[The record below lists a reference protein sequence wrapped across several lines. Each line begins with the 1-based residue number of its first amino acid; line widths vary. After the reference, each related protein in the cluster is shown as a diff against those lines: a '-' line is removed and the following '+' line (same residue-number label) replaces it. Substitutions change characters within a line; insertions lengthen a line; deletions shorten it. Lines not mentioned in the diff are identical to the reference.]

1 MVPQKTLLSRVFLYI
16 TIPKSLYLTYYIDQF
31 YFKKNKYWMFKLMGA
46 YTFNK
51 SLINFNGLKFIKLLG
66 TGSKDGFSVIPDFSS
81 YVMITSWEND
91 DFRKKFIDENKLFQ
105 EIKNKSSRRIEIKID
120 PYNYIGSWN
129 GINPFKNKS
138 SYKEGKIIVLTRA
151 RVKLNKLINFFV
163 STSSAAK
170 SINSKKGA
178 EYYKGVGELPIIE
191 QATISIWESEQ
202 SMKDYAYSDKN
213 HLKIINKARKNKWYS
228 EELFVRSN
236 IISLKEFK

>member
-1 MVPQKTLLSRVFLYI
+1 
-16 TIPKSLYLTYYIDQF
+16 
-31 YFKKNKYWMFKLMGA
+31 MGA

-51 SLINFNGLKFIKLLG
+51 SLINYDGLKFIKLLG

-91 DFRKKFIDENKLFQ
+91 EFRKKFIDENKLFQ
-105 EIKNKSSRRIEIKID
+105 EIINKSSKRIEIKID

-151 RVKLNKLINFFV
+151 RVRLNKLINFFI
-163 STSSAAK
+163 STSYAAK
-170 SINSKKGA
+170 SINSRKGA

-191 QATISIWESEQ
+191 QATISIWKSEQ

-236 IISLKEFK
+236 IIYSKEFK

>member
-1 MVPQKTLLSRVFLYI
+1 
-16 TIPKSLYLTYYIDQF
+16 
-31 YFKKNKYWMFKLMGA
+31 MGA

-81 YVMITSWEND
+81 YVMITSWEDD

-105 EIKNKSSRRIEIKID
+105 EIINKSSKRIEIKID

-151 RVKLNKLINFFV
+151 RVRLNKLINFLI

-170 SINSKKGA
+170 SINSRKGA

-191 QATISIWESEQ
+191 QATISILKSEQ
-202 SMKDYAYSDKN
+202 IMKDYAYSDKS
-213 HLKIINKARKNKWYS
+213 HLKIIHKARKNQWYS

-236 IISLKEFK
+236 IISSKEFK

>member
-1 MVPQKTLLSRVFLYI
+1 
-16 TIPKSLYLTYYIDQF
+16 
-31 YFKKNKYWMFKLMGA
+31 MGA

-66 TGSKDGFSVIPDFSS
+66 TGSKDGFSIIPDFSS
-81 YVMITSWEND
+81 YVIITSWKND
-91 DFRKKFIDENKLFQ
+91 DFRKKFIDENELFN
-105 EIKNKSSRRIEIKID
+105 EITKKSSKRIEIKID

-129 GINPFKNKS
+129 GIIPFKNKS
-138 SYKEGKIIVLTRA
+138 SYKEGKIFVLTRA
-151 RVKLNKLINFFV
+151 RVKLNKLINFLI

-170 SINSKKGA
+170 SINSKEGA
-178 EYYKGVGELPIIE
+178 EYYKGIGELPIIE

-202 SMKDYAYSDKN
+202 IMKDYAYSDKR

-236 IISLKEFK
+236 ILSLKEFK

>member
-1 MVPQKTLLSRVFLYI
+1 MYI
-16 TIPKSLYLTYYIDQF
+16 TNPKSLHLTYYIDQF
-31 YFKKNKYWMFKLMGA
+31 FFKKNKFWMFKLMGA

-51 SLINFNGLKFIKLLG
+51 NLINSNGLKFIKLLG

-91 DFRKKFIDENKLFQ
+91 INRKKFIDENELFN
-105 EIKNKSSRRIEIKID
+105 EIINNSSKRIEIKID

-138 SYKEGKIIVLTRA
+138 SYKKGKIVVLTRA
-151 RVKLNKLINFFV
+151 RVRLNKLVNFFV
-163 STSSAAK
+163 NTSLAAK

-191 QATISIWESEQ
+191 QATISIWKSEQ

-236 IISLKEFK
+236 ITSLKEFK

>member
-1 MVPQKTLLSRVFLYI
+1 
-16 TIPKSLYLTYYIDQF
+16 
-31 YFKKNKYWMFKLMGA
+31 MGA

-51 SLINFNGLKFIKLLG
+51 KLINHDGLNFIKLLG
-66 TGSKDGFSVIPDFSS
+66 TGSKNGFSIIPDFAS
-81 YVMITSWEND
+81 YVMISAWEND
-91 DFRKKFIDENKLFQ
+91 VLRKKFTDKNKLFK
-105 EIKNKSSRRIEIKID
+105 EIINKSSKRVEIKID
-120 PYNYIGSWN
+120 PYNYVGSWN
-129 GINPFKNKS
+129 GINPFINKS

-151 RVKLNKLINFFV
+151 RVRLNKLINFFI

-191 QATISIWESEQ
+191 QATISIWKSEQ
-202 SMKDYAYSDKN
+202 RMKDYAYSDKS
-213 HLKIINKARKNKWYS
+213 HLKIIRKARKNNWYS

>member
-1 MVPQKTLLSRVFLYI
+1 
-16 TIPKSLYLTYYIDQF
+16 
-31 YFKKNKYWMFKLMGA
+31 MFKLMGA

-51 SLINFNGLKFIKLLG
+51 RLINFDGLKFVKLLG

-81 YVMITSWEND
+81 YIMITSWEND

-105 EIKNKSSRRIEIKID
+105 EISDKSSKRIEIKID

-151 RVKLNKLINFFV
+151 RVRLNKLINFFI

-170 SINSKKGA
+170 SINSRKGA

-191 QATISIWESEQ
+191 QATISIWKSEQ
-202 SMKDYAYSDKN
+202 SMKDYAYLDKN
-213 HLKIINKARKNKWYS
+213 HLKIIHKARKNNWYS

-236 IISLKEFK
+236 IISSKEFK

>member
-1 MVPQKTLLSRVFLYI
+1 
-16 TIPKSLYLTYYIDQF
+16 
-31 YFKKNKYWMFKLMGA
+31 MGA

-51 SLINFNGLKFIKLLG
+51 SLINFDGLKFIKLLG

-91 DFRKKFIDENKLFQ
+91 DFRKKFVDENKLFQ
-105 EIKNKSSRRIEIKID
+105 EIINKSSKRIEIKID

-151 RVKLNKLINFFV
+151 RVRLNKLINFFI

-170 SINSKKGA
+170 SINSRKGA

>member
-1 MVPQKTLLSRVFLYI
+1 
-16 TIPKSLYLTYYIDQF
+16 
-31 YFKKNKYWMFKLMGA
+31 MFKLMGA

-51 SLINFNGLKFIKLLG
+51 SLINFDGLKFVKLLG

-105 EIKNKSSRRIEIKID
+105 EIINKSSKQIEIKID

-129 GINPFKNKS
+129 GVNPFKNKS
-138 SYKEGKIIVLTRA
+138 SYKEGKIVVLTRA
-151 RVKLNKLINFFV
+151 RVRLNKLINFFI

-170 SINSKKGA
+170 SINSRKGA

-191 QATISIWESEQ
+191 QATISIWKSEQ
-202 SMKDYAYSDKN
+202 SMKDYAYSDKS
-213 HLKIINKARKNKWYS
+213 HLKIIQKARKNKWYS

-236 IISLKEFK
+236 IISSKEFK

>member
-1 MVPQKTLLSRVFLYI
+1 
-16 TIPKSLYLTYYIDQF
+16 
-31 YFKKNKYWMFKLMGA
+31 MGA

-91 DFRKKFIDENKLFQ
+91 DFRKKFIDKNELFQ
-105 EIKNKSSRRIEIKID
+105 EIIHKSSKRIEIKID

-129 GINPFKNKS
+129 GINPFKNRS
-138 SYKEGKIIVLTRA
+138 SYKKGKIIVLTRA
-151 RVKLNKLINFFV
+151 RVKLNKLINFFI

-191 QATISIWESEQ
+191 QATISIWKSEQ
-202 SMKDYAYSDKN
+202 SMKDYAYSDKS

-236 IISLKEFK
+236 ILSLKEFK

>member
-1 MVPQKTLLSRVFLYI
+1 MYI
-16 TIPKSLYLTYYIDQF
+16 RNPKSLHLTYYIDQF
-31 YFKKNKYWMFKLMGA
+31 YFKKHKFWMFKLMGA

-51 SLINFNGLKFIKLLG
+51 KLLNHDGLKFIKLLG
-66 TGSKDGFSVIPDFSS
+66 TGSKDGFSIIPDFTS
-81 YVMITSWEND
+81 YVMISVWEND
-91 DFRKKFIDENKLFQ
+91 VLRKKFTNKNKLFK
-105 EIKNKSSRRIEIKID
+105 EIINKSSKRVEIKID

-129 GINPFKNKS
+129 GKNPFKNKS

-151 RVKLNKLINFFV
+151 RVRLHKLINFFI

-178 EYYKGVGELPIIE
+178 DYYKGVGELPIIE
-191 QATISIWESEQ
+191 QATISIWKSEQ
-202 SMKDYAYSDKN
+202 RMKDYAYSDKS
-213 HLKIINKARKNKWYS
+213 HLKIIHKARKNNWYS

>member
-1 MVPQKTLLSRVFLYI
+1 
-16 TIPKSLYLTYYIDQF
+16 
-31 YFKKNKYWMFKLMGA
+31 MFKLMGA

-51 SLINFNGLKFIKLLG
+51 NLINFNGLKFIKLLG

-81 YVMITSWEND
+81 YIMITSWENHIN
-91 DFRKKFIDENKLFQ
+91 RKKFIDENELFN
-105 EIKNKSSRRIEIKID
+105 EIINNSSKRIEIKID

-138 SYKEGKIIVLTRA
+138 SYKKGKIVVLTRA
-151 RVKLNKLINFFV
+151 RVRLNKLVNFFV
-163 STSSAAK
+163 NTSLAAK

-191 QATISIWESEQ
+191 QATISIWKSEQ

-236 IISLKEFK
+236 ITSLKEFN

>member
-16 TIPKSLYLTYYIDQF
+16 TIPKFVHLTYYIDQF
-31 YFKKNKYWMFKLMGA
+31 YFKGNKFWMFKLMGA

-51 SLINFNGLKFIKLLG
+51 SLINFDGLKFIKLLG
-66 TGSKDGFSVIPDFSS
+66 TGSKDGFSIIPDFSS
-81 YVMITSWEND
+81 YVMISSWEND
-91 DFRKKFIDENKLFQ
+91 NFRKKFTDENELFN
-105 EIKNKSSRRIEIKID
+105 EIINKSSKRTEIKID

-138 SYKEGKIIVLTRA
+138 IYKEGKIIVLTRA
-151 RVKLNKLINFFV
+151 RVRLNKLINFFI

-170 SINSKKGA
+170 SINSRKGA

-236 IISLKEFK
+236 ILSLKEFK

>member
-1 MVPQKTLLSRVFLYI
+1 VVPQKTLLSRVFLYI

-91 DFRKKFIDENKLFQ
+91 DFRKKFIDKNELFQ
-105 EIKNKSSRRIEIKID
+105 EIINKSSKRIEIKID

-138 SYKEGKIIVLTRA
+138 SYKKGKIIVLTRA
-151 RVKLNKLINFFV
+151 RVKLNKLINFLI

-170 SINSKKGA
+170 SINSKTGA

-191 QATISIWESEQ
+191 QATISIWKSEQ
-202 SMKDYAYSDKN
+202 SMKDYAYSDKS

-228 EELFVRSN
+228 EELFIRSN
-236 IISLKEFK
+236 ILSLKEFK

>member
-1 MVPQKTLLSRVFLYI
+1 
-16 TIPKSLYLTYYIDQF
+16 
-31 YFKKNKYWMFKLMGA
+31 MGA

>member
-1 MVPQKTLLSRVFLYI
+1 VVPQKTLLSRVFLYI
-16 TIPKSLYLTYYIDQF
+16 TIPKSFYLTYYIDQF

-120 PYNYIGSWN
+120 PYNHIGSWN

-163 STSSAAK
+163 STLSAAK

>member
-1 MVPQKTLLSRVFLYI
+1 
-16 TIPKSLYLTYYIDQF
+16 
-31 YFKKNKYWMFKLMGA
+31 MFKLMGA

-91 DFRKKFIDENKLFQ
+91 DFRKKFIDKNELFQ
-105 EIKNKSSRRIEIKID
+105 EIINKSSKRIEIKID

-138 SYKEGKIIVLTRA
+138 SYKKGKIIVLTRA
-151 RVKLNKLINFFV
+151 RVKLNKLINFLI

-170 SINSKKGA
+170 SINSKTGA

-191 QATISIWESEQ
+191 QATISIWKSEQ
-202 SMKDYAYSDKN
+202 SMKDYAYSDKS

-236 IISLKEFK
+236 ILSLKEFK

>member
-1 MVPQKTLLSRVFLYI
+1 
-16 TIPKSLYLTYYIDQF
+16 
-31 YFKKNKYWMFKLMGA
+31 MGA

-51 SLINFNGLKFIKLLG
+51 KLFNHDGLKFIKLLG
-66 TGSKDGFSVIPDFSS
+66 TGSKDGFSIIPDFTS
-81 YVMITSWEND
+81 YVMISAWEND
-91 DFRKKFIDENKLFQ
+91 ALRKNFTN
-105 EIKNKSSRRIEIKID
+105 KNKSFKEIIKKTSKRVEIKID
-120 PYNYIGSWN
+120 PYNYVGSWN
-129 GINPFKNKS
+129 GINPFINKS

-151 RVKLNKLINFFV
+151 RVRLNKLINFFI

-191 QATISIWESEQ
+191 QATISRWESEQ
-202 SMKDYAYSDKN
+202 SMKDYAYSDKS
-213 HLKIINKARKNKWYS
+213 HLKIIHKARKNNWYS

>member
-1 MVPQKTLLSRVFLYI
+1 
-16 TIPKSLYLTYYIDQF
+16 
-31 YFKKNKYWMFKLMGA
+31 MFKLMGA

-51 SLINFNGLKFIKLLG
+51 SLINSDGLKFIKLLG
-66 TGSKDGFSVIPDFSS
+66 TGSEDGFSIMPDFSS

-105 EIKNKSSRRIEIKID
+105 EITNKSSKRIEIKID

-138 SYKEGKIIVLTRA
+138 SYKQGKIIVLTRA
-151 RVKLNKLINFFV
+151 RVRLNKLINFFI

-170 SINSKKGA
+170 NMNSKKGA

-191 QATISIWESEQ
+191 QATISIWKSEQ
-202 SMKDYAYSDKN
+202 SMKDYAYSDKS
-213 HLKIINKARKNKWYS
+213 HLKIIHKARKNQWYS

-236 IISLKEFK
+236 IISSKEFK

>member
-1 MVPQKTLLSRVFLYI
+1 
-16 TIPKSLYLTYYIDQF
+16 
-31 YFKKNKYWMFKLMGA
+31 MFKLMGA

-91 DFRKKFIDENKLFQ
+91 DFRKKFVDKNELFQ
-105 EIKNKSSRRIEIKID
+105 EIINKSSKRIEIKID

-191 QATISIWESEQ
+191 QATISIWKSEQ
-202 SMKDYAYSDKN
+202 SMKDYAYSDKS

>member
-1 MVPQKTLLSRVFLYI
+1 
-16 TIPKSLYLTYYIDQF
+16 
-31 YFKKNKYWMFKLMGA
+31 MFKLMGA

-138 SYKEGKIIVLTRA
+138 SYKKGKIIVLTRA
-151 RVKLNKLINFFV
+151 RVRLNKLINFFI

-170 SINSKKGA
+170 SINSRKGA

-191 QATISIWESEQ
+191 QATISIWKSEQ
-202 SMKDYAYSDKN
+202 SMKDYAYSDKS

-236 IISLKEFK
+236 ILSLKEFK

>member
-1 MVPQKTLLSRVFLYI
+1 
-16 TIPKSLYLTYYIDQF
+16 
-31 YFKKNKYWMFKLMGA
+31 MGA

-51 SLINFNGLKFIKLLG
+51 SLINYDGLKFIKLLG

-81 YVMITSWEND
+81 YVMITTWEND
-91 DFRKKFIDENKLFQ
+91 DFRRKFMDENKLYQ
-105 EIKNKSSRRIEIKID
+105 EIITKSSKRIEIKID

-151 RVKLNKLINFFV
+151 RVRLNKLINFFI

-170 SINSKKGA
+170 SINSRKGA

-191 QATISIWESEQ
+191 QATISIWKSEQ

-236 IISLKEFK
+236 IISSKEFKWKEK

>member
-1 MVPQKTLLSRVFLYI
+1 
-16 TIPKSLYLTYYIDQF
+16 
-31 YFKKNKYWMFKLMGA
+31 MFKLMGA

-81 YVMITSWEND
+81 YVMITSWEDD

-105 EIKNKSSRRIEIKID
+105 EIKNKSSGRIEIKID
-120 PYNYIGSWN
+120 PYNHIGSWN

-191 QATISIWESEQ
+191 QATISIWKSEQ
-202 SMKDYAYSDKN
+202 SMKDYAYSDKS

-236 IISLKEFK
+236 ILSLKEFK

>member
-1 MVPQKTLLSRVFLYI
+1 
-16 TIPKSLYLTYYIDQF
+16 
-31 YFKKNKYWMFKLMGA
+31 MGA

-51 SLINFNGLKFIKLLG
+51 TLINFDGLKFIKLLG

-105 EIKNKSSRRIEIKID
+105 EIINKSSKRIEIKID

-138 SYKEGKIIVLTRA
+138 LYKEGKIIVLTRA
-151 RVKLNKLINFFV
+151 RVKLNKLINFFI

-170 SINSKKGA
+170 SINSRKGA

-191 QATISIWESEQ
+191 QATISIWRSEQ
-202 SMKDYAYSDKN
+202 SMKDYAYLDKN
-213 HLKIINKARKNKWYS
+213 HLKIIHKARKNNWYS

-236 IISLKEFK
+236 IISSKEFK